1 MTSSQ
6 RRPIARRTRY
16 GTMVALLVT
25 TSATLSACAGRSD
38 RAADSHRTTESS
50 RAVAAG
56 ATQSQTPY
64 VPCGNPPVKLEKVD
78 QDFLDSLAAAGG
90 TPLYEQSYKDAREVL
105 NKLQAGPVDMLPA
118 QISERT
124 VPGGPTGPVSI
135 HVVRPDGVQGDLPAV
150 VYIHGGGWV
159 LGNFKTHERLVR
171 QIADGARAT
180 VVFVDYTPSPEAQFP
195 VPVEQA
201 YTVAK
206 WVADHGREIGVD
218 PSRLAVAGDSVGGD
232 MTAAVTMMAKQR
244 GGPHF
249 KQQVMLYPVT
259 DADFDTASYNRFA
272 ENCWLTRPAMK
283 WFWDAYAPREAD
295 RSNPLASPLHATVD
309 QLRGLPPALMIT
321 DSDVLVDAANAYA
334 AKLRAAGVPVTSSHH
349 SGVTHDFMMLNAL
362 ADTQAAKQ
370 AVTQTTATLRE
381 ALYAP
386 TAPGPGK

>member
-1 MTSSQ
+1 
-6 RRPIARRTRY
+6 
-16 GTMVALLVT
+16 MVALLVA
-25 TSATLSACAGRSD
+25 TSATLSACAGHSD
-38 RAADSHRTTESS
+38 RAADSSQ
-50 RAVAAG
+50 AVAAG
-56 ATQSQTPY
+56 AKQIQTEY
-64 VPCGNPPVKLEKVD
+64 VPCGKPPVKLEKID

-232 MTAAVTMMAKQR
+232 MTAAVTMMAKER

-259 DADFDTASYNRFA
+259 DADFDTASYTRFA

-283 WFWDAYAPREAD
+283 WFWDAYAPRVTD

-321 DSDVLVDAANAYA
+321 DSDVLLDAANAYA
-334 AKLRAAGVPVTSSHH
+334 TKLRAAGVPVTSSHY

-370 AVTQTTATLRE
+370 AVTRTTATLRE

-386 TAPGPGK
+386 TDSGPGK